1 MNTAFPSMLVFVAEL
16 IDEHLSAAV
25 DARPAWEH
33 PDFDWGAICI
43 WDLFDAVGY
52 TEYAEIVL
60 PKIFK
65 DPNDNTDFSSS
76 RDANAHDVQHAQ
88 RWISI
93 RLVHDFPLL

>member
-1 MNTAFPSMLVFVAEL
+1 MWRARGNTESSDTYVSDL
-16 IDEHLSAAV
+16 V

-65 DPNDNTDFSSS
+65 DPNDNTEVSSS
-76 RDANAHDVQHAQ
+76 RDANAHDAQHAQ

-93 RLVHDFPLL
+93 GLEHDFQFL